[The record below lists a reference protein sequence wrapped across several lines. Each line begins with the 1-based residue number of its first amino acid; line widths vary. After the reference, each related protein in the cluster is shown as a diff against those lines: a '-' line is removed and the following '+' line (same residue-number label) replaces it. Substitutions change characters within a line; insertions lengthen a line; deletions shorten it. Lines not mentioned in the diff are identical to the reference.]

1 MSYQY
6 PITFDE
12 YFNNINYN
20 EPEFNYN
27 DYNNDDSVIYKKESS
42 IKPNNI
48 EVDEMEILGCIP
60 IHNCIIEG
68 NKVILNNKKKK
79 IFGFIKVKKDG
90 KISGDGIEKKADKN
104 RCNGVNKNNK

>member
-20 EPEFNYN
+20 EPIFNYN
-27 DYNNDDSVIYKKESS
+27 DYNIDDSVIYKKESS
-42 IKPNNI
+42 IKPNI
-48 EVDEMEILGCIP
+48 EVEEMAILGCIP

-68 NKVILNNKKKK
+68 NKVIINNKKKK
-79 IFGFIKVKKDG
+79 AFGFIKVKKDG
-90 KISGDGIEKKADKN
+90 KISGGGIEKKADKN
-104 RCNGVNKNNK
+104 RSNGVSKDNK